1 MSLRKTVS
9 ETGILLS
16 HFTFPFFKLQIF
28 ISFHFANYSQALY
41 PLEWQASNSLSSN
54 IARPFIIMMTTLIV
68 KQILLVS
75 TKGNA
80 YKRVWRI
87 SILMLGY
94 KRLTSKLTSFSLWSI
109 WCNTPQE
116 ISQILQRMSTSHKF
130 KEKYWTVECN
140 RRFIGWSLFS
150 NLVAQTIPEL
160 QVISILFCF
169 PYNKYIFRLLVWD
182 YCKLPKNTAQR
193 LIYFN

>member
-1 MSLRKTVS
+1 
-9 ETGILLS
+9 
-16 HFTFPFFKLQIF
+16 
-28 ISFHFANYSQALY
+28 
-41 PLEWQASNSLSSN
+41 
-54 IARPFIIMMTTLIV
+54 MMKTLIV

-109 WCNTPQE
+109 WYNTPQE
-116 ISQILQRMSTSHKF
+116 ISQILQRISTSHKF
-130 KEKYWTVECN
+130 KEKYWTVQCN
-140 RRFIGWSLFS
+140 SLFS
-150 NLVAQTIPEL
+150 NLVAQTILEL
-160 QVISILFCF
+160 QLISILLCF

-182 YCKLPKNTAQR
+182 YSRLPKNTSQR